1 MRAIVPFRIQQ
12 TWVAMNAEH
21 VREVL
26 GERGWI
32 QIPSSVP
39 QIPGVIAWQGRAIAL
54 YDLGALGAD
63 LVPLKPGQRRPRTLV
78 VHVNDSTLGL
88 PVDGVMEVEEVD
100 ESNVQPCH
108 VTRLASCTTEVEL
121 RGIPMPLLNLRETM
135 GGILASSG

>member
-12 TWVAMNAEH
+12 TWAAMDASH

-32 QIPSSVP
+32 RMPSSAP

-54 YDLGALGAD
+54 FDLGALGGA
-63 LVPLKPGQRRPRTLV
+63 LVPLQPGQRRPRTLV
-78 VHVNDSTLGL
+78 VHVSGSTLGL

-100 ESNVQPCH
+100 GARVQPCH

-121 RGIPMPLLNLRETM
+121 RGVPMPLLNLTEAM
-135 GGILASSG
+135 SGILAPSG